1 MKEMSSLDTSE
12 DWDKKLSLV
21 QYQDSGDGDRKN

>member
-1 MKEMSSLDTSE
+1 MKQMSSLDTSE
-12 DWDKKLSLV
+12 DGDKNLSLV